1 MAFRFPLASVLR
13 FRQSVEQ
20 QEELELR
27 KLQLEVAGVRRS
39 IEQATMEIA
48 IAQQARDTALQKPLQ
63 AAHLQAM
70 LRAADTAVERKKKLL
85 ATLQKLEDQ
94 RNEQMRR
101 YQEAHRGRQMLS
113 DLEAREQD
121 EYELR
126 QVKAQQ
132 KVLDDMFGAR
142 HQRR

>member
-27 KLQLEVAGVRRS
+27 KLHLEIAGVRRS

-48 IAQQARDTALQKPLQ
+48 IAQRARDTALQKPLQ

>member
-13 FRQSVEQ
+13 FRQSMEQ

-27 KLQLEVAGVRRS
+27 KLQLEVASVRRS
-39 IEQATMEIA
+39 IEQAIMEIA
-48 IAQQARDTALQKPLQ
+48 IAQQARETALKHPLQ

-70 LRAADTAVERKKKLL
+70 LHAVDGAIERKNKLL
-85 ATLQKLEDQ
+85 ATLQKLEEK

-101 YQEAHRGRQMLS
+101 YQEAHRGRQMLA
-113 DLEAREQD
+113 DLESHQQD
-121 EYELR
+121 EYELQ
-126 QVKAQQ
+126 QVRAQQ
-132 KVLDDMFGAR
+132 KVLDDLFGAR

>member
-27 KLQLEVAGVRRS
+27 KLHLEIAGVRRS

-48 IAQQARDTALQKPLQ
+48 IAQQARDTAMQQPLQ

-70 LRAADTAVERKKKLL
+70 LRAADTAIERKKKLL

-113 DLEAREQD
+113 DLQTREQD

-142 HQRR
+142 HQRG